1 MKKVTIFTD
10 GACSGNPGIGGW
22 GAVLIYKEIKKEM
35 SGYDKSTTNNRMELF
50 AVLQGLRA
58 LKEPCEVE
66 ICTDSQYVADAF
78 NKHWIEYWQTHNWK
92 TASNAAV
99 KNDDLWK
106 ALLIE
111 VKAHRVTFTKVK
123 GHANVELNERCD
135 QLATG
140 AIDNYRKLIAEKA
153 SSTDTSAE

>member
-22 GAVLIYKEIKKEM
+22 GVVLVYKGIRKEL

-50 AVLQGLRA
+50 AVIQGLRA
-58 LKEPCEVE
+58 LKEKCEVE
-66 ICTDSQYVADAF
+66 LCTDSTYVADAF
-78 NKHWIEYWQTHNWK
+78 NKNWIEYWQTHNWK
-92 TASNAAV
+92 TASKSPV

-111 VKAHRVTFTKVK
+111 TNKHVVTFVKVK

-140 AIDNYRKLIAEKA
+140 AVAQYQKIVAEQQIQG
-153 SSTDTSAE
+153 

>member
-1 MKKVTIFTD
+1 M
-10 GACSGNPGIGGW
+10 
-22 GAVLIYKEIKKEM
+22 
-35 SGYDKSTTNNRMELF
+35 
-50 AVLQGLRA
+50 
-58 LKEPCEVE
+58 
-66 ICTDSQYVADAF
+66 
-78 NKHWIEYWQTHNWK
+78 
-92 TASNAAV
+92 
-99 KNDDLWK
+99 
-106 ALLIE
+106 LIE